1 MKNFIQNHSLKVHC
15 LLMYR
20 ITFLLLIL
28 LLFCS
33 CSKTRIAYNFS
44 DWFLLER
51 VDHYFQTTPSQEEF
65 LEEKM
70 KHLLSWHRSHELP
83 EIIITLTEFHKRYQ
97 DGLDPED
104 LAWLAED
111 HRSYFKRFFLKAVPG
126 FSRFLTTLDDGQ
138 IQRFK
143 SQLGGRNDF
152 LIKQAD
158 MTDEELVADT
168 RKWFI
173 ESLEDWF
180 GNLNMKQ
187 RESIHAWLTVERE
200 WVLAKLAN
208 RRKFQKDMVALLS
221 AHKTEQE
228 IATQLTLW
236 IEKPETRW
244 TPEFKILIDQK
255 MAQWKELLFKVDSIL
270 TLTQRNRALR
280 KIQDYIDDF
289 KTLLI

>member
-1 MKNFIQNHSLKVHC
+1 
-15 LLMYR
+15 MYR

-104 LAWLAED
+104 LTWLSED
-111 HRSYFKRFFLKAVPG
+111 HRSYFKRFFLKAVPV

>member
-1 MKNFIQNHSLKVHC
+1 MKNFIRKYSFKKHC
-15 LLMYR
+15 RLIHRLA
-20 ITFLLLIL
+20 FLLLIL
-28 LLFCS
+28 LSLS
-33 CSKTRIAYNFS
+33 GCSKTRIAYNFS

-83 EIIITLTEFHKRYQ
+83 EIIITLTEFQKRYQ

-104 LAWLAED
+104 LAWLSED
-111 HRSYFKRFFLKAVPG
+111 HHSYFKRFFLKAVPV
-126 FSRFLTTLDDGQ
+126 FSRFLTTLDDDQ

-143 SQLGGRNDF
+143 TQFKGSNDF
-152 LIKQAD
+152 LIKQAN
-158 MTDEELVADT
+158 MTDEELVEDT
-168 RKWFI
+168 QEWFI
-173 ESLEDWF
+173 ELLEDWF
-180 GNLNMKQ
+180 GNLNRKQ

-200 WVLAKLAN
+200 WVLRKLEN

-221 AHKTEQE
+221 AQKTEQE

-236 IEKPETRW
+236 IEKPEARW
-244 TPEFKILIDQK
+244 SPEFKAQLDQK
-255 MAQWKELLFKVDSIL
+255 MAQWKELLFKVDSII
-270 TLTQRNRALR
+270 TLTQRNRALE

-289 KTLLI
+289 KTLTI

>member
-1 MKNFIQNHSLKVHC
+1 MH
-15 LLMYR
+15 R
-20 ITFLLLIL
+20 IVFLLLIL
-28 LLFCS
+28 LSLSS

-51 VDHYFQTTPSQEEF
+51 VDHYFQITPSQEEF

-83 EIIITLTEFHKRYQ
+83 EIIITLTEFQKRYQ
-97 DGLDPED
+97 NGLDPED
-104 LAWLAED
+104 LAWLSED
-111 HRSYFKRFFLKAVPG
+111 HRSYFKRFFLKAIPD
-126 FSRFLTTLDDGQ
+126 FSRFLTTLDDDQ

-152 LIKQAD
+152 LIKQAN

-168 RKWFI
+168 RKWFV
-173 ESLEDWF
+173 ELLEDWF
-180 GNLNMKQ
+180 GNLIGEQ
-187 RESIHAWLTVERE
+187 RERIHAWLTVEKE
-200 WVLAKLAN
+200 WVLAKLEN
-208 RRKFQKDMVALLS
+208 RRKFQKDMVALFS

-236 IEKPETRW
+236 IEKPEARW
-244 TPEFKILIDQK
+244 TPEFKIQLDQK
-255 MAQWKELLFKVDSIL
+255 MAQWQELLFKVDSII
-270 TLTQRNRALR
+270 TPPQRHRAIE

-289 KTLLI
+289 KTLVI